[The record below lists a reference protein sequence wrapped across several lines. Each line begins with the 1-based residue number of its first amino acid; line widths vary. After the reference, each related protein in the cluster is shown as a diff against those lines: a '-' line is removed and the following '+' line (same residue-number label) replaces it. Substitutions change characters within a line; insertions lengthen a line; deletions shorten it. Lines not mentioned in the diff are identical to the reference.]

1 MIELLVLAGLLI
13 GLSGPVA
20 IFIALS
26 ARGRLARAER
36 RIAELELRTTGAGFV
51 PRPLPGA
58 LPDAPPEAEE
68 TAAPVEPPPF
78 AAPPPPVPPVPQS
91 GSEAAAGWS
100 GLGWQGAP
108 AGANENA
115 AAPPPPAA
123 PPRSLEE
130 RLGARWTVWVGGVAL
145 ALGGLLL
152 VRYSIEQGY
161 FGPGAR
167 TLLGLAFGVALAVAG
182 EILRRREK
190 TGTPT
195 QIPAVLTA
203 AGTVAVF
210 GAIYAAHGLYG
221 FIGSAP
227 AFIALGLVAIVSI
240 FAAAL
245 HGPALAGLGLVGA
258 FVAPVLVSSAQPNP
272 WPVVLYLAAATG
284 AAYALARIRR
294 WLWLAAAAAVG
305 AGLWALVFAMQG
317 TGNFFHAALVQTLV
331 SSALAAIFIAFLPH
345 LTTPDQEAVLDPVA
359 CSILA
364 GFAAIGALIALTGFE
379 HGYLAITPVV
389 LLGLLVAGLAAIGA
403 ITPPAAAVA
412 PAAGALA
419 AAILWVWT
427 GDGAKPIRLSTVATL
442 HEPLQSGLFA
452 VFAAVSAAAVA
463 GFSARKLATAPRL
476 PPPLAGCYAGAAAVA
491 PLAIL
496 AIVYLRLARSEASL
510 PFALIAGVVAAL
522 FVGLAHYFRRG
533 DGPDAEPAT
542 KIALGAFATAALA
555 ALALGFVFIFDK
567 GVLTVALSVAALAA
581 AYVSVRLELPAL
593 RYAVA
598 AMGFVV
604 LGRLAWEPRIVGEA
618 LGTTPLLNWL
628 LFGYGVPALAFG
640 LAARRM
646 RLSRGEDLPVRV
658 AQSLTILFAGLL
670 VFFETRHALNG
681 GDAYAQTSSLIEQ
694 GLFATSALMF
704 AIVLTRLDLRR
715 ASPVFNI
722 ASMAFG
728 AASVAIAAFGLAFAE
743 NPFVECSA
751 VEGGTI
757 FNALLI
763 AYLLP
768 AVLAA
773 VLMRIS
779 RDARPQWYVTGAGV
793 LSLALLFL
801 YACLQTRRFSH
812 GEIICEAQG
821 AGDVEVWAYSA
832 VWLAMGAALL
842 LYGIWRRNQGARIA
856 SGLFVLA
863 ATLKIF
869 LYDMAGL
876 EGLMRALSFIGLG
889 LVLIGI
895 GLLYQKLVFA
905 RRPAAGGG
913 APDVV

>member
-1 MIELLVLAGLLI
+1 MIALLTLAGLLI
-13 GLSGPVA
+13 AVSGPVA
-20 IFIALS
+20 FFMALKM
-26 ARGRLARAER
+26 RERLARAER
-36 RIAELELRTTGAGFV
+36 RIVELETRAAGSV
-51 PRPLPGA
+51 DATQPLPGA
-58 LPDAPPEAEE
+58 APEAPAIADEQ
-68 TAAPVEPPPF
+68 AAPDV
-78 AAPPPPVPPVPQS
+78 APAPAPPPVPPVPP
-91 GSEAAAGWS
+91 SEASPAASGWD
-100 GLGWQGAP
+100 GLAWRGAT
-108 AGANENA
+108 ANENRAAAASA
-115 AAPPPPAA
+115 AAPA
-123 PPRSLEE
+123 RSLEE

-161 FGPGAR
+161 FGPAAR
-167 TLLGLAFGVALAVAG
+167 TVLGLIFGALLVAAG

-203 AGTVAVF
+203 AGTVALF

-221 FIGSAP
+221 FIGPAP
-227 AFIALGLVAIVSI
+227 AFMALGIVAVACI

-258 FVAPVLVSSAQPNP
+258 FAAPLLVSSAQPNP

-284 AAYALARIRR
+284 AAYALSRMRR
-294 WLWLAAAAAVG
+294 WLWLAVAAAVG
-305 AGLWALVFAMQG
+305 AGLWALVFAAQG
-317 TGNFFHAALVQTLV
+317 SANFFHAALAQTLV
-331 SSALAAIFIAFLPH
+331 SAALAATFIAFLPH
-345 LTTPDQEAVLDPVA
+345 LATPDEEADVDPVA
-359 CSILA
+359 
-364 GFAAIGALIALTGFE
+364 AAILSAFAGVGLLVALSGFGHGFLATAPALM
-379 HGYLAITPVV
+379 
-389 LLGLLVAGLAAIGA
+389 LGLLVAGLAAIGA
-403 ITPPAAAVA
+403 LAPPAAVA
-412 PAAGALA
+412 APVAGALA
-419 AAILWVWT
+419 AAILWIWT
-427 GDGAKPIRLSTVATL
+427 GDGQKPIHLSTLATL
-442 HEPLQSGLFA
+442 HEPLQSGLFSA
-452 VFAAVSAAAVA
+452 FAAASAFFVA
-463 GFSARKLATAPRL
+463 GFSARKLASAPRL
-476 PPPLAGCYAGAAAVA
+476 PMLVAGCYAGAAAVA

-496 AIVYLRLARSEASL
+496 AIVYLRLARSEASP
-510 PFALIAGVVAAL
+510 PFALLAGLLAAA
-522 FVGLAHYFRRG
+522 FVLGAHYFRRG
-533 DGPDAEPAT
+533 DTTDAEPAT

-581 AYVSVRLELPAL
+581 AYVATRLDLVAL

-598 AMGFVV
+598 VMGFVV

-618 LGTTPLLNWL
+618 LGTTPILNWL

-646 RLSRGEDLPVRV
+646 RLAGGEDMPVRV

-681 GDAYAQTSSLIEQ
+681 GDPYEASSSLIEQ
-694 GLFATSALMF
+694 GLFATTALLF

-722 ASMAFG
+722 ASIMFG
-728 AASVAIAAFGLAFAE
+728 ALSVFIAAAGLAFAR
-743 NPFVECSA
+743 NPFVECRI
-751 VEGGTI
+751 VEGGTF

-763 AYLLP
+763 SYLLP

-773 VLMRIS
+773 VLMRMS
-779 RDARPQWYVTGAGV
+779 RGARPQWYVTGAGV

-801 YACLQTRRFSH
+801 YACLQTRRFFH
-812 GEIICEAQG
+812 GAVICEG
-821 AGDVEVWAYSA
+821 ETTGDVEIWAYSA
-832 VWLAMGAALL
+832 VWLALGALLL
-842 LYGIWRRNQGARIA
+842 LYGVWRHTQGARIA

-905 RRPAAGGG
+905 RRPPAPADGG

>member
-1 MIELLVLAGLLI
+1 MIALLTLAGLLI
-13 GLSGPVA
+13 AVSGPVA
-20 IFIALS
+20 FFMALKS
-26 ARGRLARAER
+26 RERLAAAER
-36 RIAELELRTTGAGFV
+36 RIAELEARPIGAARV
-51 PRPLPGA
+51 APPLPGA
-58 LPDAPPEAEE
+58 APEPPVAAEE
-68 TAAPVEPPPF
+68 QAPSVEPSPVPT
-78 AAPPPPVPPVPQS
+78 PPPVPPT
-91 GSEAAAGWS
+91 EAAPGPASAWDGFSWP
-100 GLGWQGAP
+100 GAP
-108 AGANENA
+108 ASANENA
-115 AAPPPPAA
+115 ADQVAAA
-123 PPRSLEE
+123 PARSLEE
-130 RLGARWTVWVGGVAL
+130 RLGASWTVWVGGVAL

-167 TLLGLAFGVALAVAG
+167 TVLGLIFGALLAAAG
-182 EILRRREK
+182 EVLRRREK
-190 TGTPT
+190 AGTPS

-203 AGTVAVF
+203 AGTVALF

-221 FIGSAP
+221 FIGPAP
-227 AFIALGLVAIVSI
+227 AFVALGVIAVAAI

-258 FVAPVLVSSAQPNP
+258 FAAPLLVSSAQPNP

-284 AAYALARIRR
+284 AAYALSRIRR

-305 AGLWALVFAMQG
+305 AGLWALVMAAQG
-317 TGNFFHAALVQTLV
+317 STNFFHAALVQTIV
-331 SSALAAIFIAFLPH
+331 SAALAATFLAFLPH
-345 LTTPDQEAVLDPVA
+345 LATSDEEAVFDPVA
-359 CSILA
+359 SVILGA
-364 GFAAIGALIALTGFE
+364 FGVVGFVVAFHGFETGALST
-379 HGYLAITPVV
+379 TPVIM
-389 LLGLLVAGLAAIGA
+389 LGILVAGLAAIGA
-403 ITPPAAAVA
+403 TAPPAAAVT
-412 PAAGALA
+412 PVAGALA
-419 AAILWVWT
+419 AAILWIWT
-427 GDGAKPIRLSTVATL
+427 GDSLKPIHLSTVATL
-442 HEPLQSGLFA
+442 HEPLLSGLFTA
-452 VFAAVSAAAVA
+452 FAAVSAVVVA

-476 PPPLAGCYAGAAAVA
+476 PMVLSGCYAGAAAVA

-496 AIVYLRLARSEASL
+496 AIVYLRLARSEASP
-510 PFALIAGVVAAL
+510 PFALLAG
-522 FVGLAHYFRRG
+522 GLAAVFVVLAQYFRRG
-533 DGPDAEPAT
+533 DGPDADPAT

-555 ALALGFVFIFDK
+555 ALALGFVFVFDK

-581 AYVSVRLELPAL
+581 AYVATRLDLAAL

-618 LGTTPLLNWL
+618 LGTTPILNWL

-640 LAARRM
+640 LAARQM
-646 RLSRGEDLPVRV
+646 RLAGGEDLPVRV
-658 AQSLTILFAGLL
+658 AQSLTILFSGLL

-681 GDAYAQTSSLIEQ
+681 GDAYALTSSLIEQ
-694 GLFATSALMF
+694 GLFATSALLF

-722 ASMAFG
+722 ASMVFG
-728 AASVAIAAFGLAFAE
+728 AIALAISAAGLAAVQ
-743 NPFVECSA
+743 NPFLECRA
-751 VEGGTI
+751 VEGGTF
-757 FNALLI
+757 FNALML

-773 VLMRIS
+773 VLMRMS
-779 RDARPQWYVTGAGV
+779 RGSRPQWYVNAAGV

-801 YACLQTRRFSH
+801 YACLQTRRFFH
-812 GEIICEAQG
+812 GAVMCESQG
-821 AGDVEVWAYSA
+821 AEDVEIWAYSA
-832 VWLAMGAALL
+832 VWLALGALLL
-842 LYGIWRRNQGARIA
+842 LYGVWRRMQGARIA

-869 LYDMAGL
+869 LYDMSGL

-905 RRPAAGGG
+905 RRPPAGGD